1 MGFLQDIKVGRKLTI
16 LIFTAV
22 FSVSVISGLGYYYLQ
37 AANESLNDMYAKKM
51 VPMQLI
57 MNIRGNENAMDA
69 AVAEAVFVVDE
80 NRSKELQKNIAAEQA
95 AISADFSKVDS
106 LIVDEKGSDM
116 LGKIKNI
123 RTKYEAARSH
133 VLALAAKRQNEEAY
147 RDYLLTV
154 APLNREY
161 AAALQELADYYQDL
175 SLQMNRDSSAA
186 EEHAG
191 LVLALL
197 AVLVL
202 ALLAVLGLAVV
213 KGITAPLQAMVKAC
227 EDLASG
233 DFRDKPRQILQKDEI
248 GQLAAALYAARSNLQ
263 KAFRQVTESA
273 EQVAASAQQLTASA
287 EQSATAITQVAES
300 VSNVAAGAEKQLY
313 TVDESSVIVEAMG
326 ASLQNT
332 IEHANRS
339 VENSRQATDQAGAGS
354 IAVEKA
360 VEQMAHIEKTV
371 NNSAAV
377 VGKLGERSKE
387 IGQIVDAI
395 SGIAGQTNLL
405 ALNAAIEAA
414 RAGEQGRGFAVV
426 AEEVRKLAEQSQ
438 EAAKQIA
445 GLIKEIQGD
454 TEQAVLAMDQGT
466 RDVKVGTQVVDDA
479 GQTFTQIRQ
488 LVEDMSEQGQAI
500 FNSIQETQAGNQM
513 IVSSV
518 KDIDEIS
525 KQAVEETQTVSAAT
539 EEQSASM
546 QEIASSSQSL
556 AHMAQELQAAVNQFK
571 I

>member
-191 LVLALL
+191 LVLSLL

-233 DFRDKPRQILQKDEI
+233 DFRDKPRQILQNDEI

-500 FNSIQETQAGNQM
+500 FNSIQEIEAGNQM

>member
-263 KAFRQVTESA
+263 KTFRQVTESA

-500 FNSIQETQAGNQM
+500 FNSIQEIEAGNQM

>member
-500 FNSIQETQAGNQM
+500 FNSIQEIEAGNQM

>member
-95 AISADFSKVDS
+95 AISVDFSKVDS

-133 VLALAAKRQNEEAY
+133 VLALAAKKQNEEAY
-147 RDYLLTV
+147 REYLLTV
-154 APLNREY
+154 APLNQQY

-175 SLQMNRDSSAA
+175 SQQMNRESSAA
-186 EEHAG
+186 EDHAG

-202 ALLAVLGLAVV
+202 ALLTVLGLAVV
-213 KGITAPLQAMVKAC
+213 KGITTPLQAMVKAC

-233 DFRDKPRQILQKDEI
+233 DFRDKPRQILQKDEL
-248 GQLAAALYAARSNLQ
+248 GQLATALYAARSNLQ

-326 ASLQNT
+326 TSLQNT
-332 IEHANRS
+332 IEHANHS
-339 VENSRQATDQAGAGS
+339 VENSRQATEQAGAGS

-500 FNSIQETQAGNQM
+500 FNSIQEIEAGNQM

-539 EEQSASM
+539 QEQSASM

>member
-191 LVLALL
+191 LVLSLL

-500 FNSIQETQAGNQM
+500 FNSIQEIEAGNQM